1 MSSIAH
7 RPTHATAVGSL
18 RVGNALMALAGLGFI
33 GYAVVFFILNFTN
46 SFLELGISSSEVDV
60 SRDEI
65 D

>member
-1 MSSIAH
+1 VA
-7 RPTHATAVGSL
+7 
-18 RVGNALMALAGLGFI
+18 
-33 GYAVVFFILNFTN
+33 FFILNFTN